1 MLEYFFGKPIKYR
14 EILVF
19 VARIFDKT
27 TETSEFWRHSFKN
40 FGLASIFD
48 ETTGFGTLYARIIFG
63 ETTKQQS
70 FGDIQKLTG
79 DA

>member
-1 MLEYFFGKPIKYR
+1 MIAFSPKLHYLDTYTFF
-14 EILVF
+14 
-19 VARIFDKT
+19 ARIFDKT
-27 TETSEFWRHSFKN
+27 TETTEFRRHTFKN